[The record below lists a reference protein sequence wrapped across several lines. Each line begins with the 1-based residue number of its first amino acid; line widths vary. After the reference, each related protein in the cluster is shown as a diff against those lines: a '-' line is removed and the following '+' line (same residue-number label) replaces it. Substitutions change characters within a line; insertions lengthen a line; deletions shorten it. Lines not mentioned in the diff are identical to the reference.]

1 MNYGRIKTFDVAN
14 GEGIRVSLF
23 VSGCRNH
30 CKNCFN
36 EETWDFNFGEEFTQE
51 TMRYIIQKLQPTK
64 VKGLSILGG
73 EPLEPDNQED
83 ILSIL
88 QIIKMECSDKSIW
101 MYTGFTWEELH
112 SNQCRAHT
120 TYLDN
125 ILSYVDVLVDGRFIE
140 EEKDFRLRF
149 RGSRNQRII
158 NCKESLKKSEVVI
171 YELEDK

>member
-1 MNYGRIKTFDVAN
+1 MFYGRIKTFDVAN

-36 EETWDFNFGEEFTQE
+36 KETWDFSFGKEFAQE
-51 TMRYIIQKLQPTK
+51 TMDYIVEKLQPTK

-73 EPLEPDNQED
+73 EPLEPENQET
-83 ILSIL
+83 ILGVL
-88 QIIKMECSDKSIW
+88 KALKTKCPDKSIW

-112 SNQCRAHT
+112 SPTCRANT
-120 TYLDN
+120 SYLDTL
-125 ILSYVDVLVDGRFIE
+125 LSHVDVLVDGRFVE

-158 NCKESLKKSEVVI
+158 NCKESLKKSEVIV